1 MLARRASS
9 ALFSRTQPTTA
20 ATNNPSTMPKI
31 SRADGE
37 KWAKDFLTA
46 FAAGFKENNHGVTL
60 KPFLADKLEWDWSDD
75 TKGSGSPDGP
85 CGQMQATWGAMVDS
99 FNMPTF
105 TTVVDT
111 THAKIICGGPLIIN
125 MNGPGNQVPNNLVY
139 NPIMF
144 TMYLDDNAKA
154 IKWECTWDNEDAGM
168 GEAMGKVMALMPKQ

>member
-1 MLARRASS
+1 MRNRI
-9 ALFSRTQPTTA
+9 TQHGYGPRDLKA
-20 ATNNPSTMPKI
+20 VFDDVD
-31 SRADGE
+31 ADGS
-37 KWAKDFLTA
+37 
-46 FAAGFKENNHGVTL
+46 GFIE
-60 KPFLADKLEWDWSDD
+60 LEEF
-75 TKGSGSPDGP
+75 K
-85 CGQMQATWGAMVDS
+85 AMVDS

-105 TTVVDT
+105 STVVDT